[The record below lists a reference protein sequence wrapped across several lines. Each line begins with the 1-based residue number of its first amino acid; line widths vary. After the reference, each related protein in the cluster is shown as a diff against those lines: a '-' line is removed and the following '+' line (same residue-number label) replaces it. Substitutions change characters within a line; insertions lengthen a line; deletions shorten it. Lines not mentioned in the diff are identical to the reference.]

1 MADLRRLGKR
11 GSYRLGR
18 LGGPRPAP
26 SAPPAPHYP
35 SFASHHRGPAVLW
48 LLACLAGVVIV
59 AAGALAGWWFLPFLA
74 GLAGGVASRYGAWR
88 LRVALPA
95 AVLVAAVGWGAAV
108 GWLMLRGLPEREV
121 ARVIAALAG
130 LPAHAVVTIA
140 VTLLVAAIQ
149 AAAGLWLGRAL
160 APAGR
165 GAG

>member
-1 MADLRRLGKR
+1 MSDLRRLGRR

-18 LGGPRPAP
+18 LGAQPAATKP
-26 SAPPAPHYP
+26 PPAPHYP
-35 SFASHHRGPAVLW
+35 TWVPHHRGPIGLW
-48 LLACLAGVVIV
+48 LLACVAAAALI

-74 GLAGGVASRYGAWR
+74 GLAGGVASRSGGWR

-95 AVLVAAVGWGAAV
+95 AALVAAAGWGAAL
-108 GWLMLRGLPEREV
+108 GWLALRGLPEAAV

-130 LPAHAVVTIA
+130 LPAHAAVAIA

-160 APAGR
+160 GPHRPA
-165 GAG
+165 A